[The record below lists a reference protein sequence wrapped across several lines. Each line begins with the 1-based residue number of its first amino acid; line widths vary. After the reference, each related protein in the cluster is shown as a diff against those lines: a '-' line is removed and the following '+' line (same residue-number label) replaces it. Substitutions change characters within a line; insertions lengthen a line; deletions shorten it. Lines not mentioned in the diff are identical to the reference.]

1 MITNIVQSY
10 TYKMN
15 HVSSSLNRS
24 NLMVFNLRSY
34 FLIIAVIPVISFS
47 QTVTRLDD
55 SKISSAELDNK
66 VQQLAKDGNVQGLA
80 ITVFNKNKP
89 VYKKVFGYKR
99 FDTKEPLQTN
109 TNFYGASLS
118 KAVFAVLVM
127 KMVEEKVIELDKP
140 LESYLPQPVYAY
152 GKGTSW
158 NQDYTDLKGDSLH
171 KKITA
176 RMCLDHTSG
185 FPNWR
190 WYEPDQKLRVDFEP
204 GSGYSYSGEGLCYLQ
219 FVLEKI
225 TGKLL
230 EQLMEEK
237 IFHPL
242 GMSTSA
248 YTWQSRFEKN
258 YCHGHDTNGK
268 VLEKDKDNAP
278 RSASTLETTPD
289 DLSLFLEG
297 VLEKRILGAA
307 SYKEMFT
314 PQLRLR
320 SKIQME
326 AQSWLD
332 TTNSENDK
340 IQLSYGLGWGILQ
353 TPYGF
358 GAFKEG
364 HGDGFQH
371 YSIIFPEKQMGI
383 LIMTNSD
390 NGEGIFKELLEVA
403 IGDTYTPWRW
413 QKYIPYNQK
422 K

>member
-1 MITNIVQSY
+1 MII
-10 TYKMN
+10 
-15 HVSSSLNRS
+15 
-24 NLMVFNLRSY
+24 NLRFF
-34 FLIIAVIPVISFS
+34 FLVIALIPAICFS
-47 QTVTRLDD
+47 QTISRLDN
-55 SKISSAELDNK
+55 SKISSVELDK
-66 VQQLAKDGNVQGLA
+66 KIQQLMKDGNVQGLA
-80 ITVFNKNKP
+80 ISVFNKNRQ

-118 KAVFAVLVM
+118 KSVFAVLVM
-127 KMVEEKVIELDKP
+127 KMVQEKVIELDKP

-152 GKGTSW
+152 GKGNSW
-158 NQDYTDLKGDSLH
+158 NQDYTSLQGDSLY

-176 RMCLDHTSG
+176 RMCLDHSSG

-204 GSGYSYSGEGLCYLQ
+204 GSGFSYSGEGLCYLQ

-225 TGKLL
+225 TGKSL
-230 EQLMEEK
+230 EQLMEEN
-237 IFHPL
+237 IFNPL
-242 GMSTSA
+242 GMTTSA
-248 YTWQSRFEKN
+248 YFWQPRFEAN
-258 YCHGHDTNGK
+258 YCFGHASDNK
-268 VLEKDKDNAP
+268 IYEKDKDNAP

-289 DLSLFLEG
+289 DLSSFFEA
-297 VLEKRILGAA
+297 VLKKRILSAA
-307 SYKEMFT
+307 SYNEMFT

-332 TTNSENDK
+332 TTNAENDN

-371 YSIIFPEKQMGI
+371 YAIIFPAKQMGVLI
-383 LIMTNSD
+383 LTNSD

-403 IGDTYTPWRW
+403 IGDKYTPWRW
-413 QKYIPYNQK
+413 QKYIPYDQK

>member
-1 MITNIVQSY
+1 
-10 TYKMN
+10 MN

-24 NLMVFNLRSY
+24 DLMVFSFHSY
-34 FLIIAVIPVISFS
+34 FLILVIIPVISFS

-66 VQQLAKDGNVQGLA
+66 VQQLMKDGNVQGLA
-80 ITVFNKNKP
+80 ITVFNENKP

-140 LESYLPQPVYAY
+140 LESYLPQPVSAY

-248 YTWQSRFEKN
+248 YTWQARFEKN

-297 VLEKRILGAA
+297 VLEQRILGAV

-371 YSIIFPEKQMGI
+371 YFIIFPEKQMGI
-383 LIMTNSD
+383 LILTNSD
-390 NGEGIFKELLEVA
+390 NGEGIFKELLEFA
-403 IGDTYTPWRW
+403 IGDKYTPWRW
-413 QKYIPYNQK
+413 QNYIPYDQK

>member
-1 MITNIVQSY
+1 
-10 TYKMN
+10 
-15 HVSSSLNRS
+15 
-24 NLMVFNLRSY
+24 MVFNFRVF

-66 VQQLAKDGNVQGLA
+66 VQQLMKDGNVQGLA

-140 LESYLPQPVYAY
+140 LESYLPQPVSAY

-248 YTWQSRFEKN
+248 YTWQARFEKN

-297 VLEKRILGAA
+297 VLEQRILGAV

-320 SKIQME
+320 SKIQIE

-371 YSIIFPEKQMGI
+371 YFIIFPEKQMGI
-383 LIMTNSD
+383 LILTNSD
-390 NGEGIFKELLEVA
+390 NGEGIFKELLEFAV
-403 IGDTYTPWRW
+403 GDKYTPWRW
-413 QKYIPYNQK
+413 QNYIPYDQK

>member
-1 MITNIVQSY
+1 MA
-10 TYKMN
+10 
-15 HVSSSLNRS
+15 
-24 NLMVFNLRSY
+24 FNFRPYL
-34 FLIIAVIPVISFS
+34 LVVVLTPAISFS
-47 QTVTRLDD
+47 QTITRLDN
-55 SKISSAELDNK
+55 SKITSAELDNK
-66 VQQLAKDGNVQGLA
+66 VEQLMKDGNVHGLA
-80 ITVFNKNKP
+80 ITVFNKEKP

-109 TNFYGASLS
+109 TNFYVASLS
-118 KAVFAVLVM
+118 KVVFAVLVM

-152 GKGTSW
+152 GKGSSWGQDFTSL
-158 NQDYTDLKGDSLH
+158 QGDSLY

-176 RMCLDHTSG
+176 RMCLDHSTG

-190 WYEPDQKLRVDFEP
+190 WYEPDQKLHVHFEP

-219 FVLEKI
+219 FVLEKL
-225 TGKLL
+225 TAKSL

-237 IFHPL
+237 IFQPL
-242 GMSTSA
+242 GMTTSA
-248 YTWQSRFEKN
+248 YFWQPRFEKN
-258 YCHGHDTNGK
+258 YCYGHDTNGK

-289 DLSLFLEG
+289 DLSLFLEA
-297 VLEKRILGAA
+297 VLQQRILAAA
-307 SYKEMFT
+307 SYEEMFT

-332 TTNSENDK
+332 TTNTENDK

-403 IGDTYTPWRW
+403 IADRYTPWRW
-413 QKYIPYNQK
+413 QNYIPYNQK

>member
-1 MITNIVQSY
+1 
-10 TYKMN
+10 
-15 HVSSSLNRS
+15 
-24 NLMVFNLRSY
+24 MVFSFHSY
-34 FLIIAVIPVISFS
+34 FLILVIIPVISFS

-66 VQQLAKDGNVQGLA
+66 VQQLVKDGNVQGLA
-80 ITVFNKNKP
+80 ITVFNENKP

-99 FDTKEPLQTN
+99 FDTKERLQTN

-140 LESYLPQPVYAY
+140 LESYLPQPVSAY

-248 YTWQSRFEKN
+248 YTWQARFEKN

-297 VLEKRILGAA
+297 VLEQRILGAV

-371 YSIIFPEKQMGI
+371 YFIIFPEKQMGI
-383 LIMTNSD
+383 LILTNSD
-390 NGEGIFKELLEVA
+390 NGEGIFKELLEFAV
-403 IGDTYTPWRW
+403 GDKYTPWRW
-413 QKYIPYNQK
+413 QNYIPYDQK

>member
-1 MITNIVQSY
+1 
-10 TYKMN
+10 MN

-24 NLMVFNLRSY
+24 DLMVFSFHSY
-34 FLIIAVIPVISFS
+34 FLILVIIPVISFS

-66 VQQLAKDGNVQGLA
+66 VQQLMKDGNVQGLA
-80 ITVFNKNKP
+80 ITVFNENKP

-99 FDTKEPLQTN
+99 FDTKERLQTN

-140 LESYLPQPVYAY
+140 LESYLPQPVSAY

-248 YTWQSRFEKN
+248 YTWQARFEKN

-297 VLEKRILGAA
+297 VLEQRILGAV

-371 YSIIFPEKQMGI
+371 YFIIFPEKQMGI
-383 LIMTNSD
+383 LILTNSD
-390 NGEGIFKELLEVA
+390 NGEGIFKELLEFA
-403 IGDTYTPWRW
+403 IGDKYTPWRW
-413 QKYIPYNQK
+413 QNYIPYDQK

>member
-1 MITNIVQSY
+1 MA
-10 TYKMN
+10 
-15 HVSSSLNRS
+15 L
-24 NLMVFNLRSY
+24 VFRSY
-34 FLIIAVIPVISFS
+34 FWIIAMIPVIGFS
-47 QTVTRLDD
+47 QTITRLDD
-55 SKISSAELDNK
+55 SKISAAELDNK
-66 VQQLAKDGNVQGLA
+66 VQQLVKDGNVQGLA

-140 LESYLPQPVYAY
+140 LESYLPQPVSAY

-248 YTWQSRFEKN
+248 YTWQARFEKN

-297 VLEKRILGAA
+297 VLEQRILGAV

-371 YSIIFPEKQMGI
+371 YFIIFPEKQMGI
-383 LIMTNSD
+383 LILTNSD
-390 NGEGIFKELLEVA
+390 NGEGIFKELLEFAV
-403 IGDTYTPWRW
+403 GDKYTPWRW
-413 QKYIPYNQK
+413 QNYIPYDQK

>member
-1 MITNIVQSY
+1 MYMASP
-10 TYKMN
+10 
-15 HVSSSLNRS
+15 SA
-24 NLMVFNLRSY
+24 VFN
-34 FLIIAVIPVISFS
+34 
-47 QTVTRLDD
+47 
-55 SKISSAELDNK
+55 N
-66 VQQLAKDGNVQGLA
+66 
-80 ITVFNKNKP
+80 NKP

-118 KAVFAVLVM
+118 KSVFAVLVM

-158 NQDYTDLKGDSLH
+158 NQDYTDLKEDSLY

-190 WYEPDQKLRVDFEP
+190 WYEPDQKLRVHFEP

-258 YCHGHDTNGK
+258 YCYGHDTNGK

-289 DLSLFLEG
+289 DLSLFLGG
-297 VLEKRILGAA
+297 VLEKRILGAV

-332 TTNSENDK
+332 TTNTENDN

-371 YSIIFPEKQMGI
+371 YFIIFPEKQMGI

-403 IGDTYTPWRW
+403 IGDKYTPWHW
-413 QKYIPYNQK
+413 QNYIPYDQK

>member
-1 MITNIVQSY
+1 
-10 TYKMN
+10 
-15 HVSSSLNRS
+15 
-24 NLMVFNLRSY
+24 MVFSFHSY
-34 FLIIAVIPVISFS
+34 FLILVIIPVISFS

-66 VQQLAKDGNVQGLA
+66 VQQLMKDGNVQGLA
-80 ITVFNKNKP
+80 ITVFNENKP

-99 FDTKEPLQTN
+99 FDTKERLQTN

-127 KMVEEKVIELDKP
+127 KMVVEKVIELDKP
-140 LESYLPQPVYAY
+140 LESYLPQPVSAY

-248 YTWQSRFEKN
+248 YTWQARFEKN

-297 VLEKRILGAA
+297 VLEQRILGAV
-307 SYKEMFT
+307 SYKKMFT

-326 AQSWLD
+326 AQSWID
-332 TTNSENDK
+332 TTNGENDK

-371 YSIIFPEKQMGI
+371 YFIIFPEKQMGI
-383 LIMTNSD
+383 LILTNSD
-390 NGEGIFKELLEVA
+390 NGEGIFKELLEFA
-403 IGDTYTPWRW
+403 IGDKYTPWRW
-413 QKYIPYNQK
+413 QNYIPYDQK

>member
-1 MITNIVQSY
+1 
-10 TYKMN
+10 
-15 HVSSSLNRS
+15 
-24 NLMVFNLRSY
+24 MVFSFHSY
-34 FLIIAVIPVISFS
+34 FLILVIIPVISFS

-66 VQQLAKDGNVQGLA
+66 VQQLVKDGNVQGLA

-99 FDTKEPLQTN
+99 FDTKERLQTN

-140 LESYLPQPVYAY
+140 LESYLPQPVSAY

-248 YTWQSRFEKN
+248 YTWQARFEKN

-297 VLEKRILGAA
+297 VLEQRILGAV

-371 YSIIFPEKQMGI
+371 YFIIFPEKQMGI
-383 LIMTNSD
+383 LILTNSD
-390 NGEGIFKELLEVA
+390 NGEGIFKELLEFA
-403 IGDTYTPWRW
+403 IGDKYTPWRW
-413 QKYIPYNQK
+413 QNYIPYDQK

>member
-1 MITNIVQSY
+1 MA
-10 TYKMN
+10 
-15 HVSSSLNRS
+15 LNFRA
-24 NLMVFNLRSY
+24 Y
-34 FLIIAVIPVISFS
+34 FLITALFPGTIFS
-47 QTVTRLDD
+47 QTINRLDG
-55 SKISSAELDNK
+55 SKISSAQLDSK
-66 VQQLAKDGNVQGLA
+66 VQHLMIDGNVQGLA
-80 ITVFNKNKP
+80 ITVFNRNKA

-118 KAVFAVLVM
+118 KAVFAVLAM

-140 LESYLPQPVYAY
+140 LESYLPQRVYEY
-152 GKGTSW
+152 GKGSSW
-158 NQDYTDLKGDSLH
+158 NQDYTDLKQDSLY

-176 RMCLDHTSG
+176 RMCLDHSSG

-190 WYEPDQKLRVDFEP
+190 WYEPDQKLRVLFEP
-204 GSGYSYSGEGLCYLQ
+204 GTGYSYSGEGLCYLQ

-225 TGKLL
+225 TGKSL
-230 EQLMEEK
+230 EQLMEEN
-237 IFHPL
+237 IFGPL
-242 GMSTSA
+242 GMTTSA
-248 YTWQSRFEKN
+248 YFWQPRFEAN
-258 YCHGHDTNGK
+258 YCFGHAADNK
-268 VLEKDKDNAP
+268 VYQKDKDNAP

-289 DLSLFLEG
+289 DLSLFLAG
-297 VLEKRILGAA
+297 VLQKKILTSA

-314 PQLRLR
+314 PQLKLR

-326 AQSWLD
+326 ARSWLD
-332 TTNSENDK
+332 TTNSENDN

-383 LIMTNSD
+383 LILTNSD
-390 NGEGIFKELLEVA
+390 NGEGIFKELLEISIA
-403 IGDTYTPWRW
+403 DKYTPWRW
-413 QKYIPYNQK
+413 QNYIPYDQK

>member
-1 MITNIVQSY
+1 M
-10 TYKMN
+10 
-15 HVSSSLNRS
+15 
-24 NLMVFNLRSY
+24 FNLRPYHSI
-34 FLIIAVIPVISFS
+34 LLLIPVISLS
-47 QTVTRLDD
+47 QTITRLDD
-55 SKISSAELDNK
+55 SKISFAELDSK
-66 VQQLAKDGNVQGLA
+66 IQQLIKAGKVHGLA
-80 ITVFNKNKP
+80 ITVFNQNKP
-89 VYKKVFGYKR
+89 VYQKVFGYKR
-99 FDTKEPLQTN
+99 FDTKEPLQAN
-109 TNFYGASLS
+109 TNIYGASLS
-118 KAVFAVLVM
+118 KSVFAVLVM
-127 KMVEEKVIELDKP
+127 KMVEEKIIELDKP

-158 NQDYTDLKGDSLH
+158 NQDYTNLQGDSLY

-190 WYEPDQKLRVDFEP
+190 WFEPDQKLRVDFEP
-204 GSGYSYSGEGLCYLQ
+204 GLGYSYSGEGLCYLQ

-225 TGKLL
+225 TGRSLD
-230 EQLMEEK
+230 QLIEKK

-242 GMSTSA
+242 GMKTSA
-248 YTWQSRFEKN
+248 YTWESRFEKN
-258 YCHGHDTNGK
+258 YCYGHDTNGK
-268 VLEKDKDNAP
+268 VYEKDKDNAP
-278 RSASTLETTPD
+278 RSASTLETTPG

-297 VLEKRILGAA
+297 VLQKRILEAG
-307 SYKEMFT
+307 SYEEMFT

-320 SKIQME
+320 SKKQME

-332 TTNSENDK
+332 TTNTENDK

-371 YSIIFPEKQMGI
+371 YMIIFPDKQMGI

-403 IGDTYTPWRW
+403 IADKYTPWRW
-413 QKYIPYNQK
+413 QNYIPYNRK

>member
-1 MITNIVQSY
+1 
-10 TYKMN
+10 
-15 HVSSSLNRS
+15 
-24 NLMVFNLRSY
+24 
-34 FLIIAVIPVISFS
+34 
-47 QTVTRLDD
+47 
-55 SKISSAELDNK
+55 
-66 VQQLAKDGNVQGLA
+66 
-80 ITVFNKNKP
+80 
-89 VYKKVFGYKR
+89 
-99 FDTKEPLQTN
+99 
-109 TNFYGASLS
+109 
-118 KAVFAVLVM
+118 M
-127 KMVEEKVIELDKP
+127 KMVGEKVIELDKS

-158 NQDYTDLKGDSLH
+158 NQDYTDLKGDPLY

-190 WYEPDQKLRVDFEP
+190 WYEPDQKLRVHFEP
-204 GSGYSYSGEGLCYLQ
+204 GAGYSYSGEGLCYLQ

-258 YCHGHDTNGK
+258 YCYGHDANGK

-297 VLEKRILGAA
+297 VLEKKILGAV

-314 PQLRLR
+314 PQVRLR

-371 YSIIFPEKQMGI
+371 YFIIFPEKQMGI

-390 NGEGIFKELLEVA
+390 NGEGVFKELLEFA
-403 IGDTYTPWRW
+403 IGDKYTPWRW
-413 QKYIPYNQK
+413 QNYIPYDRK

>member
-1 MITNIVQSY
+1 
-10 TYKMN
+10 
-15 HVSSSLNRS
+15 
-24 NLMVFNLRSY
+24 MVFNFRSY
-34 FLIIAVIPVISFS
+34 FLILLIIPVIGFS

-55 SKISSAELDNK
+55 SKISPGELDNK
-66 VQQLAKDGNVQGLA
+66 VQQLMKDGNVHGLA

-109 TNFYGASLS
+109 TNIYGASLS

-158 NQDYTDLKGDSLH
+158 NQDYTALKEDSLY

-190 WYEPDQKLRVDFEP
+190 WYEPDQKLRVHFEP

-248 YTWQSRFEKN
+248 FTWQARFEKN
-258 YCHGHDTNGK
+258 YCYGHDTNGK

-278 RSASTLETTPD
+278 RSASTLETTPGD
-289 DLSLFLEG
+289 YSLFLEG
-297 VLEKRILGAA
+297 VLEQRILGAV

-364 HGDGFQH
+364 HSDGFQH

-390 NGEGIFKELLEVA
+390 NGEGIFKELLEFA
-403 IGDTYTPWRW
+403 TGDKYTPWRW
-413 QKYIPYNQK
+413 QNYIPYNQK

>member
-1 MITNIVQSY
+1 MRPDFRTLVLFIA
-10 TYKMN
+10 
-15 HVSSSLNRS
+15 
-24 NLMVFNLRSY
+24 
-34 FLIIAVIPVISFS
+34 LIPAISFS
-47 QTVTRLDD
+47 QTITRLDN
-55 SKISSAELDNK
+55 SEIRSTELETKI
-66 VQQLAKDGNVQGLA
+66 QQLMKDGNVHGLA
-80 ITVFNKNKP
+80 ITIFNENQP

-118 KAVFAVLVM
+118 KSVFAVLVM
-127 KMVEEKVIELDKP
+127 KMVEERVIELDQP

-152 GKGTSW
+152 GKGSSWGQDFTSL
-158 NQDYTDLKGDSLH
+158 QGDSLY

-176 RMCLDHTSG
+176 RMCLDHSTG
-185 FPNWR
+185 FANWR
-190 WYEPDQKLRVDFEP
+190 WYEPDQKLHVHFEP
-204 GSGYSYSGEGLCYLQ
+204 GSAYSYSGEGLCYLQ

-225 TGKLL
+225 TGKSL
-230 EQLMEEK
+230 EQLMDEK
-237 IFHPL
+237 IFNPL
-242 GMSTSA
+242 RMSASA
-248 YTWQSRFEKN
+248 YSWQPRFEKN
-258 YCHGHDTNGK
+258 YCYGHDTNGK
-268 VLEKDKDNAP
+268 VLQKDKDNAP

-289 DLSLFLEG
+289 DLSLFLEA
-297 VLEKRILGAA
+297 VLQKRILGAG
-307 SYKEMFT
+307 SYQEMFT

-332 TTNSENDK
+332 TTNTENDK

-371 YSIIFPEKQMGI
+371 YAIIFPEKQMGI

-390 NGEGIFKELLEVA
+390 NGEGIFKELLDVA
-403 IGDTYTPWRW
+403 IRDKYTPWRW
-413 QKYIPYNQK
+413 QNYIPYDQK

>member
-1 MITNIVQSY
+1 MI
-10 TYKMN
+10 
-15 HVSSSLNRS
+15 
-24 NLMVFNLRSY
+24 FNFRHYL
-34 FLIIAVIPVISFS
+34 FILLVIPVISFS
-47 QTVTRLDD
+47 QTITRLDN
-55 SKISSAELDNK
+55 SKISFAELDNK
-66 VQQLAKDGNVQGLA
+66 VQQLMKDGNVHGLA

-99 FDTKEPLQTN
+99 LDTKEPLQTN

-118 KAVFAVLVM
+118 KSVFAVLVM

-140 LESYLPQPVYAY
+140 LESYLPQPVYSY

-158 NQDYTDLKGDSLH
+158 NQDYTDLKEDSLY

-190 WYEPDQKLRVDFEP
+190 WYEPDQKLRVHFEP

-230 EQLMEEK
+230 EQLMEET
-237 IFHPL
+237 IFHPM

-258 YCHGHDTNGK
+258 YCYGHDTNGK

-289 DLSLFLEG
+289 DLSLFLGG
-297 VLEKRILGAA
+297 VLEKRILGAV

-332 TTNSENDK
+332 TTNTENDN

-371 YSIIFPEKQMGI
+371 YLIIFPEKQMGI

-403 IGDTYTPWRW
+403 IGDKYTPWHW
-413 QKYIPYNQK
+413 QNYIPYNQK

>member
-1 MITNIVQSY
+1 MS
-10 TYKMN
+10 
-15 HVSSSLNRS
+15 
-24 NLMVFNLRSY
+24 FNYRSY
-34 FLIIAVIPVISFS
+34 LVITVLIPAISFS
-47 QTVTRLDD
+47 QTITRLDD
-55 SKISSAELDNK
+55 SRISSAELDQK
-66 VQQLAKDGNVQGLA
+66 VQQLMKDGNVQGLA

-140 LESYLPQPVYAY
+140 LESYLPKPVYDY

-158 NQDYTDLKGDSLH
+158 NQDYTALKEDSLY

-176 RMCLDHTSG
+176 RMCLDHSSG

-190 WYEPDQKLRVDFEP
+190 WYEPDQKLRVLFQP
-204 GSGYSYSGEGLCYLQ
+204 GTGYSYSGEGLCYLQ
-219 FVLEKI
+219 FVLEKK
-225 TGKLL
+225 TGRSLD
-230 EQLMEEK
+230 QLMEEK
-237 IFHPL
+237 IFSPL
-242 GMSTSA
+242 RMTASA
-248 YTWQSRFEKN
+248 YYWQPRFEAN
-258 YCHGHDTNGK
+258 YCFGHTTDNK
-268 VLEKDKDNAP
+268 VYPKDKDNAP

-289 DLSLFLEG
+289 DYSLFLAA
-297 VLEKRILGAA
+297 VLQMEILQPS
-307 SYKEMFT
+307 SYKQMFT
-314 PQLRLR
+314 PQLKLR
-320 SKIQME
+320 SKVQME
-326 AQSWLD
+326 ARSWLD
-332 TTNSENDK
+332 TANTDNDN

-353 TPYGF
+353 TPYSV

-371 YSIIFPEKQMGI
+371 YSIVFPEKQMGI

-390 NGEGIFKELLEVA
+390 NGEGIFKALLEVA
-403 IGDTYTPWRW
+403 IADNYTPWRW
-413 QKYIPYNQK
+413 QNYIPYNQK

>member
-1 MITNIVQSY
+1 
-10 TYKMN
+10 
-15 HVSSSLNRS
+15 
-24 NLMVFNLRSY
+24 MVFSFHSY
-34 FLIIAVIPVISFS
+34 FLILVIIPVISFS

-66 VQQLAKDGNVQGLA
+66 VQQLVKDGNVQGLA

-140 LESYLPQPVYAY
+140 LESYLPQPVSAY

-248 YTWQSRFEKN
+248 YTWQARFEKN

-297 VLEKRILGAA
+297 VLEQRILGAV

-371 YSIIFPEKQMGI
+371 YFIIFPEKQMGI
-383 LIMTNSD
+383 LILTNSD
-390 NGEGIFKELLEVA
+390 NGEGIFKELLEFA
-403 IGDTYTPWRW
+403 IGDKYTPWRW
-413 QKYIPYNQK
+413 QNYIPYDQK

>member
-1 MITNIVQSY
+1 
-10 TYKMN
+10 
-15 HVSSSLNRS
+15 
-24 NLMVFNLRSY
+24 MVFGFHSY
-34 FLIIAVIPVISFS
+34 FLILVIIPVISFS

-66 VQQLAKDGNVQGLA
+66 VQQLVKDGNVHGLA

-140 LESYLPQPVYAY
+140 LESYLPQPVSAY

-248 YTWQSRFEKN
+248 YTWQARFEKN

-297 VLEKRILGAA
+297 VLEQRILGAV

-326 AQSWLD
+326 AQSWID
-332 TTNSENDK
+332 TTNGENDK

-371 YSIIFPEKQMGI
+371 YFIIFPEKQMGI
-383 LIMTNSD
+383 LILTNSD
-390 NGEGIFKELLEVA
+390 NGEGIFKELLEFAV
-403 IGDTYTPWRW
+403 GDKYTPWRW
-413 QKYIPYNQK
+413 QNYIPYDQK

>member
-1 MITNIVQSY
+1 
-10 TYKMN
+10 
-15 HVSSSLNRS
+15 
-24 NLMVFNLRSY
+24 MVFSFRPY
-34 FLIIAVIPVISFS
+34 FLITMIIPVICFS
-47 QTVTRLDD
+47 QTVTRLDN

-66 VQQLAKDGNVQGLA
+66 VQHLMKAGNVQGIA
-80 ITVFNKNKP
+80 ISVFNKNKP

-127 KMVEEKVIELDKP
+127 KMVEEKVIDLDKP

-158 NQDYTDLKGDSLH
+158 NQDYTDLKEDSLY

-190 WYEPDQKLRVDFEP
+190 WFEPDQKLRVDFEP

-219 FVLEKI
+219 FVLEKL

-237 IFHPL
+237 LFHPL
-242 GMSTSA
+242 QMSTSA

-258 YCHGHDTNGK
+258 YCYGHDTNGK

-297 VLEKRILGAA
+297 VLEKRILSAA
-307 SYKEMFT
+307 SYKEMFR

-320 SKIQME
+320 SKMQME

-332 TTNSENDK
+332 TTNRENDK

-371 YSIIFPEKQMGI
+371 YFIIFPERQMGI

-390 NGEGIFKELLEVA
+390 NGEGIFKELLEFA
-403 IGDTYTPWRW
+403 IGDKYTPWHW
-413 QKYIPYNQK
+413 QNYIPYDQK